1 MYAALHGSAASHP
14 WSVISESSSENMK
27 GVKTSLIGTSFDA
40 GDSMKPSTATISRL
54 YDGSGCVIQYSKGL
68 LRMAATFH
76 VSVESADGLFD

>member
-1 MYAALHGSAASHP
+1 
-14 WSVISESSSENMK
+14 MK